1 MPSVSLQPTKPKL
14 SNLQAFLKNI
24 EAKKSVKSKTINEEG
39 L

>member
-1 MPSVSLQPTKPKL
+1 MPSVSLHPSKPKL

-24 EAKKSVKSKTINEEG
+24 EAYKSVKSKTTIEEG